1 MFKKLFNKFKNIIK
15 TKVQKSFEKEIKDL
29 EKERNLIIANE
40 ILEKL
45 YEKLPKTVK
54 TKKDEDSILEAL
66 EYLNSEM
73 QTNRISS
80 LSVLDQES
88 LTRLT
93 NIFKGYADGYNT
105 YKSTIITKLMEYIE
119 ANNTALSQN
128 TINATGQ
135 FALLELDKS
144 RRLFRLLLQMADL
157 VNVIKE
163 GKNTNGK

>member
-1 MFKKLFNKFKNIIK
+1 MFKTLFDKIRKI
-15 TKVQKSFEKEIKDL
+15 FEKEIKDL
-29 EKERNLIIANE
+29 EKEKKLAIANE
-40 ILEKL
+40 ILMKL
-45 YEKLPKTVK
+45 CKKLPQTVK
-54 TKKDEDSILEAL
+54 TKKDEESILEAL

-73 QTNRISS
+73 QTNRIFS
-80 LSVLDQES
+80 LSALDQES
-88 LTRLT
+88 LTKLI

-105 YKSTIITKLMEYIE
+105 YKSTIIIKLMEYIE
-119 ANNTALSQN
+119 ANNTNLSQN

>member
-1 MFKKLFNKFKNIIK
+1 MFKTLFDKIRKI
-15 TKVQKSFEKEIKDL
+15 FEKEIKDL
-29 EKERNLIIANE
+29 EKEKKLAIANE
-40 ILEKL
+40 ILMKL
-45 YEKLPKTVK
+45 YKKLPQTVK
-54 TKKDEDSILEAL
+54 TKKDEESILEAL

-73 QTNRISS
+73 QTNRIFS
-80 LSVLDQES
+80 LSALDQES
-88 LTRLT
+88 LTKLI

-105 YKSTIITKLMEYIE
+105 YKSTIIIKLMEYIE
-119 ANNTALSQN
+119 TNNTNLSQN

-163 GKNTNGK
+163 GKNINGK